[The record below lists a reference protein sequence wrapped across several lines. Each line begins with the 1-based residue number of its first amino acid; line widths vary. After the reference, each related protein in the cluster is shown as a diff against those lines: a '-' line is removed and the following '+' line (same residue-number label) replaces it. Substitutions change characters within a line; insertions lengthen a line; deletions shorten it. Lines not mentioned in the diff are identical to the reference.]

1 MAASRKW
8 RKYRGW
14 IAAGVLVAI
23 AGAAF
28 VAFRESD
35 TAATAKFYTT
45 EAATQGTLSVT
56 VSGTGNLAV
65 DGATDVTPA
74 VAGTVESI
82 EVTLGAAVSQGDAL
96 FTLHSDEVE
105 ASIARAYASYQQAFQ
120 SVQQSEAGLLKALD
134 SRDQLYTAKAAPD
147 SKVTDASIET
157 ATQEVQAAYASR
169 SSAKASFSSAVLAY
183 DQAKAA
189 RDDLTVTAPIDGV
202 VDTIDIEIGDSVTA
216 SGSGSSSSGTSTTQ
230 TTAVSSPS
238 MVIAPQGA
246 LALLLTV
253 NEVDLPTLEVGQ
265 RADVEFDAFSDLTA
279 TGKVYEIASEGV
291 NTQGVVTYDVWIR
304 LDVVDEALRPGMS
317 ASATIVTEVAKNAL
331 LVPNAAVKTSGTD
344 GATVEVLDAG
354 ATEPRSVTV
363 QIGFANATQTQILSG
378 ISEGDAVVTLTSDS
392 GSDSTDA
399 QGGGLMLPGMGGG
412 PRG

>member
-14 IAAGVLVAI
+14 IAAGVLIAI
-23 AGAAF
+23 AVAAF
-28 VAFRESD
+28 LAFRQSD
-35 TAATAKFYTT
+35 TTTTAKSYTT
-45 EAATQGTLSVT
+45 EAAAKGTLSVT
-56 VSGTGNLAV
+56 VSGTGNLAI

-74 VAGTVESI
+74 VAGTVASI
-82 EVTLGAAVSQGDAL
+82 EVTLGASVSKGDAL
-96 FTLHSDEVE
+96 FTLQSDEVD
-105 ASIARAYASYQQAFQ
+105 ASISRAYASYQQAFQ
-120 SVQQSEAGLLKALD
+120 GVQQSEAGLLKALD
-134 SRDQLYTAKAAPD
+134 SRAQLYTQKAAPD
-147 SKVTDASIET
+147 SKVTDANIET

-189 RDDLTVTAPIDGV
+189 RDDLSVTAPISGI
-202 VDTIDIEIGDSVTA
+202 VDTIDIDIGDSVTA
-216 SGSGSSSSGTSTTQ
+216 SGGGTSTSGGSTTQ
-230 TTAVSSPS
+230 ATTSSSAP
-238 MVIAPQGA
+238 MVIAPEGS

-253 NEVDLPTLEVGQ
+253 NEVDLPTLKVGQ
-265 RADVEFDAFSDLTA
+265 RADLEFDAFSDLTA

-304 LDVVDEALRPGMS
+304 LDVIDEALRSGMS
-317 ASATIVTEVAKNAL
+317 ASATIVTEVAKDAL

-344 GATVEVLDAG
+344 GSYVEVLDPG
-354 ATEPRSVTV
+354 ATEPRSATV
-363 QIGFANATQTQILSG
+363 ETGLANATQTQILSG

-392 GSDSTDA
+392 GSDSTGT
-399 QGGGLMLPGMGGG
+399 QGGGLMIPGMGGG